1 MTKAVFFDWF
11 NTLAFYHPPREGIH
25 AAACRKLGI
34 EVSEERIRRSLPAAD
49 QFFMEEN
56 ARSPVEKRSPE
67 ERAQVYAQYEKRM
80 LSGAGVEVSD
90 ELALRIM
97 QEASKSFQGLAF
109 ALYDDVLP
117 TLELLKQR
125 GLILGL
131 ISNIERDMD
140 PVCAELGLAP
150 YLDFMVTSREVGADK
165 PRPPIFLAALEKAKV
180 EASEAIH
187 VGDQYHSDVVG
198 ALGVG
203 IRPVLLDRYDLFPQV
218 TDCPKIK
225 SLAEIIECL

>member
-11 NTLAFYHPPREGIH
+11 NTLALYHPPREGIH
-25 AAACRKLGI
+25 AAACREFGI
-34 EVSEERIRRSLPAAD
+34 EVSEERISRSLPAAD

-56 ARSPVEKRSPE
+56 ARSSVEKRSPE

-97 QEASKSFQGLAF
+97 QEASKSFKGLVF

-165 PRPPIFLAALEKAKV
+165 PRPPIFLAALEKAGVK
-180 EASEAIH
+180 ASEAMH
-187 VGDQYHSDVVG
+187 VGDQYHSDVIG
-198 ALGVG
+198 AREVG
-203 IRPVLLDRYDLFPQV
+203 IRPMLLDRYDLFPQV